1 MKTLILDGLWGG
13 HSRWEGLRRRIER
26 DVGPCGIWRY
36 ENSGKTSLEVVAG
49 RLVEELESRNGGIGN
64 LVGYSMGGLVVREAL
79 RQSPGLGIRRAAFL
93 HSPHRGSLVAHLL
106 PFPAF
111 REMRPG
117 SRFLRRLNEAD
128 WRVPT
133 LATWCS
139 SDLMIVPGF
148 SACWERAEA
157 RHHCAV
163 PAHAWP
169 VVSRR
174 VHDLVVR
181 FLTPGN

>member
-13 HSRWEGLRRRIER
+13 HSRWEGLRGRIER
-26 DVGPCGIWRY
+26 EVGPCGIWRY
-36 ENSGKTSLEVVAG
+36 ENSGRTSLEVVAA
-49 RLVEELESRNGGIGN
+49 RLVDRLQEGGVGN
-64 LVGYSMGGLVVREAL
+64 LVGYSMGGLVIREAL
-79 RQSPGLGIRRAAFL
+79 RQAPGLGVRRAAFL

-117 SRFLRRLNEAD
+117 SRFLARLDESD
-128 WRVPT
+128 WRIPS

-139 SDLMIVPGF
+139 SDLMVVPGV

-157 RHHCAV
+157 RHHCTM

-169 VVSRR
+169 VFSRQ
-174 VHDLVVR
+174 VHGLVVR
-181 FLTPGN
+181 FLASGS